1 MDPFQIPLYPSWSKL
16 DDLNGHFLEEHI
28 IRTTSPEIEQV
39 NGMPPKSDSS
49 LRLKSTTTRRREVSG
64 QINPYPTSSRGCS
77 FMKSKEA
84 SLPSGRL
91 SNCSLITKSTVPATF
106 PNKGPHQICSTT
118 ALRTVSNP
126 TRATRR
132 WSKIV
137 TTKRV
142 PNQVQAYQE
151 SNCEIVSINPRGSK
165 SFLRETDS
173 TASSS
178 QCTTSGMPK
187 TKYRPILARKNPQ
200 SATADL
206 RSSDNSVATSTS
218 KNCQFLISS
227 TTGKPRTKKIAEP
240 KTKASFVQ
248 KTVLNPFTT
257 QGTSQ
262 NPDLDPLTGNPFVTL
277 V

>member
-1 MDPFQIPLYPSWSKL
+1 MDQTFQIPLYPSWSKL

-49 LRLKSTTTRRREVSG
+49 LRLKSTTTRRKEGSNG
-64 QINPYPTSSRGCS
+64 SKPYPT
-77 FMKSKEA
+77 
-84 SLPSGRL
+84 PSGGG
-91 SNCSLITKSTVPATF
+91 SLITKSTVPATF

>member
-1 MDPFQIPLYPSWSKL
+1 MDQTFQIPLYPSWSKL

-118 ALRTVSNP
+118 TLS
-126 TRATRR
+126 TRAFQRE
-132 WSKIV
+132 SKIV
-137 TTKRV
+137 PTKEV

-151 SNCEIVSINPRGSK
+151 SNCEIVSINQKRSE
-165 SFLRETDS
+165 SYLDETDS

-178 QCTTSGMPK
+178 QCTT
-187 TKYRPILARKNPQ
+187 RI
-200 SATADL
+200 
-206 RSSDNSVATSTS
+206 
-218 KNCQFLISS
+218 ISYPPMIREHRI
-227 TTGKPRTKKIAEP
+227 TR
-240 KTKASFVQ
+240 
-248 KTVLNPFTT
+248 
-257 QGTSQ
+257 
-262 NPDLDPLTGNPFVTL
+262 
-277 V
+277 